1 LSGVVMGSI
10 EILLDRVRVT
20 IGQFVRLPED
30 LSDIGVLKSQI
41 EMRQRV
47 LEEIDIIRRRLK
59 AFDLLR
65 GQAPQSRVPKSASAR
80 AGRARNLC
88 TRDGRR
94 AARLRGQA
102 SLGHVR

>member
-1 LSGVVMGSI
+1 MVMGSI
-10 EILLDRVRVT
+10 EILLDRVRAA
-20 IGQFVRLPED
+20 IGQFVQLSED

-47 LEEIDIIRRRLK
+47 LKEIDIIRRRLK
-59 AFDLLR
+59 AFDLLQGR
-65 GQAPQSRVPKSASAR
+65 APQSRLPRSASAR
-80 AGRARNLC
+80 AGRARNLY

-102 SLGHVR
+102 SPGTGPLA

>member
-1 LSGVVMGSI
+1 MVTGSI
-10 EILLDRVRVT
+10 DILLDRVRAT
-20 IGQFVRLPED
+20 IGQFVHLPAD

-41 EMRQRV
+41 EMRQRA
-47 LEEIDIIRRRLK
+47 LKEIDTIRRRLK

-65 GQAPQSRVPKSASAR
+65 GQAPQPRLPKSASAR
-80 AGRARNLC
+80 VGRAGNLY

-102 SLGHVR
+102 SLGQVR